1 MPTIN
6 NGKKIWSIVISLVLA
21 STSTAQL
28 AAEQTSFSEN
38 PEHFT
43 VDDLVAWVWERNPG
57 IAQRKAAVEMAVHR
71 IDPAGSLDDPTFGYG
86 FAPRTFGREGQG
98 LNQKIE
104 FSQKIPWPGTLAA
117 REAVAK
123 HEATMVRTDVEELR
137 LELAAV
143 AKSAYAEWFFIKR
156 ALIIHHST
164 RALLVNL
171 RVVVETRYAAGK
183 ALQQDAIQAQMEQ
196 ATLDRHL
203 LKLKRL
209 ETSVKARINT
219 LLNRDTAAALPLPTN
234 IVMPKIVPAMVE
246 LERAAVD
253 AHPRL
258 RRLESQIAANTANVV
273 LAKKAFYPDF
283 QFAAGYNSLWDE
295 PDKRPFIGL
304 SISLPLD
311 RSKRR
316 AALNSAKANVRLATS
331 ERDDLRSQLLGNVAQ
346 ARAELIESVESVAL
360 YENSLVP
367 LAEEYLDGTVA
378 DYQSGTG
385 SFLAVITAEQT
396 KLETEEGFERSRA
409 DVLRHIAQLERWSGQ
424 VLTVQA
430 SRGDQP

>member
-6 NGKKIWSIVISLVLA
+6 NRKKIWSIVISLVLA

-28 AAEQTSFSEN
+28 AAEQSSLSEN

-43 VDDLVAWVWERNPG
+43 IDDLVAWVWERNPG

-71 IDPAGSLDDPTFGYG
+71 IDPAGSLDDPAFGYG

-123 HEATMVRTDVEELR
+123 HEATMARTDVEKLR

-143 AKSAYAEWFFIKR
+143 AKAAYAEWFFIQR
-156 ALIIHHST
+156 ALMIHHST
-164 RALLVNL
+164 HALLANL
-171 RVVVETRYAAGK
+171 RVVAETRYAAGK
-183 ALQQDAIQAQMEQ
+183 ALQQDAIQAEMEQ
-196 ATLDRHL
+196 ATLNRHL
-203 LKLKRL
+203 LKLRQL

-219 LLNRDTAAALPLPTN
+219 LLNRDTAAVLPLPTN
-234 IVMPKIVPAMVE
+234 TVTPKTVPAMAE
-246 LERAAVD
+246 LERAVD
-253 AHPRL
+253 ANPEL

-283 QFAAGYNSLWDE
+283 QFSAGYNSLWDE

-304 SISLPLD
+304 SINLPLD

-367 LAEEYLDGTVA
+367 LAEEYLNGTVA

-424 VLTVQA
+424 VLTVQV
-430 SRGDQP
+430 SRGEQQ